1 VNLSRKASATP
12 PYFYELLS
20 RDDAV
25 VFSAFRNQAEQ
36 IQWVATQIHKD
47 ITEGEL
53 EADDILVIFP
63 EPLTAQSRASSMLH
77 VLAGYRIPA
86 HIVGVTASRDQVFV
100 PGSVAMAHI
109 FRSKGNEAL
118 MVYVLN
124 GDDALLETRRIS
136 RRNMLFTAITR
147 SRAWVRICGVA
158 PGMDELIDEMKAVVD
173 HNYHLDFK
181 ISTEEELQKLNRL
194 GHELPSVY
202 ETKIKIH
209 SKYQRGGGAIAKRRS
224 VYRTVAR

>member
-1 VNLSRKASATP
+1 
-12 PYFYELLS
+12 
-20 RDDAV
+20 
-25 VFSAFRNQAEQ
+25 
-36 IQWVATQIHKD
+36 
-47 ITEGEL
+47 
-53 EADDILVIFP
+53 
-63 EPLTAQSRASSMLH
+63 
-77 VLAGYRIPA
+77 
-86 HIVGVTASRDQVFV
+86 
-100 PGSVAMAHI
+100 MAHI

-181 ISTEEELQKLNRL
+181 IPTEEELQKLNRL
-194 GHELPSVY
+194 GHELPSAY
-202 ETKIKIH
+202 ETKIKKSIQ
-209 SKYQRGGGAIAKRRS
+209 SIKE
-224 VYRTVAR
+224 VAELLRKGEVFIEQLPADVQLVLHALEGLNEP